1 MSNWYTADTHF
12 GSDSNDILVRDMR
25 PFKNIA
31 EYTEEQV
38 RIWNEQASYDDT
50 IYVIGDFCNYNHH
63 EKDYESGLAVSKL
76 VNAHIVFIIGNSE
89 ERVINDHFGGDFN
102 RFRDYCLMNPEFKFD
117 DVLKNTYLDINGI
130 RFFLT
135 HRPVNHD
142 KDCLNLFGHV
152 HRGIGLWRPFGFNVG
167 TDLNHFQLFGDDDI
181 MFLMKQ
187 KKEYWDIDPDINC

>member
-12 GSDSNDILVRDMR
+12 GSDSNDILIRDMR

-38 RIWNEQASYDDT
+38 RIWNGQASSDDT

>member
-12 GSDSNDILVRDMR
+12 GSDSNDIPIRDMR
-25 PFKNIA
+25 PFKDIN

-38 RIWNEQASYDDT
+38 RIWNEQASPDDT
-50 IYVIGDFCNYNHH
+50 IYVLGDFCNYNRH

-76 VNAHIVFIIGNSE
+76 VNAHIVYIIGNSE
-89 ERVINDHFGGDFN
+89 ERVIHNHFDGDFEK
-102 RFRDYCLMNPEFKFD
+102 FRDYCLTNPEFKFD

-135 HRPVNHD
+135 HRPIDHD
-142 KDCLNLFGHV
+142 KECLTLFGHV

-167 TDLNHFQLFGDDDI
+167 TDLNHFHLFGDADI
-181 MFLMKQ
+181 MFLTKQ

>member
-12 GSDSNDILVRDMR
+12 GSDSND
-25 PFKNIA
+25 N
-31 EYTEEQV
+31 
-38 RIWNEQASYDDT
+38 DT

-76 VNAHIVFIIGNSE
+76 VNAHIVYIIGNSE

-102 RFRDYCLMNPEFKFD
+102 RFRDYCLMNPGFKFD

>member
-12 GSDSNDILVRDMR
+12 GSDSNDILIRDMR

-117 DVLKNTYLDINGI
+117 DVLKNTYLDINDI